1 MECYIITFDE
11 VEDLLMQVTK
21 DKTLLDYVKNK
32 ANEGC
37 RDLPLASA
45 RTLYPRLTFVD
56 DEGMQELCKSM
67 PTCLR
72 NELAADLLLNE
83 EKKPTLAD
91 KKELKSAIF
100 EEMDSDIFVSDVSW
114 SDSDRHL
121 FLSGQ

>member
-1 MECYIITFDE
+1 MTYTYDVRDCSSGSRLKKTNLGNRGKIVYHKI
-11 VEDLLMQVTK
+11 K

-72 NELAADLLLNE
+72 NELEADLLLNE
-83 EKKPTLAD
+83 
-91 KKELKSAIF
+91 
-100 EEMDSDIFVSDVSW
+100 
-114 SDSDRHL
+114 
-121 FLSGQ
+121 